1 MVEALAPPPALSFEL
16 LRPMPDLATLL
27 SAFVTLLVTI
37 GPFETAAVFGA
48 LTQGMTPAERRR
60 TALRAV
66 IIAGIVLVLF
76 ALAGERLLS
85 VLHVSLPALRTAGGI
100 LLFLE
105 AINLM
110 TAHPGTSSINPEE
123 RDEAKAP
130 RDITV
135 FPLAFPLIAG
145 PGSLMAVILLMS
157 KARGHLLFEAGI
169 LLIVGICLAITL
181 LSYVMVD
188 GLRRLL
194 GVTGTDVV
202 GRISG
207 LLLAAMAMQFVF
219 DGVTQGLLKTP

>member
-1 MVEALAPPPALSFEL
+1 
-16 LRPMPDLATLL
+16 MPDLATLL

-37 GPFETAAVFGA
+37 GPFETAPVFGA
-48 LTQGMTPAERRR
+48 LTQGLSTLERRR

-76 ALAGERLLS
+76 ALVGERLLA

-105 AINLM
+105 AVKLM
-110 TAHPGTSSINPEE
+110 TAQPGTSSINREE

-130 RDITV
+130 RDISV

-157 KARGHLLFEAGI
+157 KAHGDLLLQGGI
-169 LLIVGICLAITL
+169 LAIVVVCLAITL
-181 LSYVMVD
+181 FAYVMVD
-188 GLRRLL
+188 ALHRLL

-219 DGVTQGLLKTP
+219 DGVTEGLLH

>member
-1 MVEALAPPPALSFEL
+1 
-16 LRPMPDLATLL
+16 MPDFATLL

-37 GPFETAAVFGA
+37 GPFETAPVFGA
-48 LTQGMTPAERRR
+48 LTQGIGPVERRR

-66 IIAGIVLVLF
+66 TIAGIVLVLF
-76 ALAGERLLS
+76 ALVGEPLLS

-105 AINLM
+105 AIKLM
-110 TAHPGTSSINPEE
+110 TAQPGTSSINREE

-130 RDITV
+130 RDISV

-157 KARGHLLFEAGI
+157 KAHGDLLLQGGI
-169 LLIVGICLAITL
+169 LAIVVVCLAITL
-181 LSYVMVD
+181 FAYVMVD
-188 GLRRLL
+188 GLQRLL

-202 GRISG
+202 GRISE

-219 DGVTQGLLKTP
+219 DGVTEGLLH

>member
-1 MVEALAPPPALSFEL
+1 MPEFE
-16 LRPMPDLATLL
+16 TLL

-37 GPFETAAVFGA
+37 GPFETAPVFGV
-48 LTQGMTPAERRR
+48 LTRDVTRTERRR
-60 TALRAV
+60 IARQAV
-66 IIAGIVLVLF
+66 GIAGTVLILF
-76 ALAGERLLS
+76 ALGGQQLLS
-85 VLHVSLPALRTAGGI
+85 ILHVSLPALRTAGGI

-110 TAHPGTSSINPEE
+110 TANPGTSSINPEE
-123 RDEAKAP
+123 RDEARPP

-157 KARGHLLFEAGI
+157 KAHGNLPLQGGI
-169 LLIVGICLAITL
+169 LAVLILCLVLTL
-181 LSYVMVD
+181 AAFFMVD
-188 GLRRLL
+188 GLRRVL

-219 DGVTQGLLKTP
+219 DGVTEGLLR

>member
-1 MVEALAPPPALSFEL
+1 
-16 LRPMPDLATLL
+16 MPDLATLL

-37 GPFETAAVFGA
+37 GPFETAPVFGA
-48 LTQGMTPAERRR
+48 LTQGVSSFERRR

-66 IIAGIVLVLF
+66 VIAGIVLVLF
-76 ALAGERLLS
+76 ALVGEKLLA

-105 AINLM
+105 AVKLM
-110 TAHPGTSSINPEE
+110 TAQPGTSSINREE

-130 RDITV
+130 RDISV

-157 KARGHLLFEAGI
+157 KAHGDLLLQGGI
-169 LLIVGICLAITL
+169 LAIVVLCLAITL
-181 LSYVMVD
+181 FAYVMVD
-188 GLRRLL
+188 ALQRLL

-219 DGVTQGLLKTP
+219 DGVTEGLLH

>member
-1 MVEALAPPPALSFEL
+1 
-16 LRPMPDLATLL
+16 MPDLATLL

-37 GPFETAAVFGA
+37 GPFETAPVFGA
-48 LTQGMTPAERRR
+48 LTQGATPLERRR
-60 TALRAV
+60 TAFRAV
-66 IIAGIVLVLF
+66 VIAGIVLLLF
-76 ALAGERLLS
+76 ALVGERLLA

-105 AINLM
+105 AVKLM
-110 TAHPGTSSINPEE
+110 TAQPGTSSINREE

-130 RDITV
+130 RDISV

-157 KARGHLLFEAGI
+157 KAHGDLLLQGGI
-169 LLIVGICLAITL
+169 LAIVVVCLAITL
-181 LSYVMVD
+181 FAYVMVD
-188 GLRRLL
+188 ALHRLL

-219 DGVTQGLLKTP
+219 DGVTEGLLH

>member
-1 MVEALAPPPALSFEL
+1 
-16 LRPMPDLATLL
+16 MPDLATLL

-37 GPFETAAVFGA
+37 GPFETAPVFGT
-48 LTQGMTPAERRR
+48 LTAGMTRVDRRR
-60 TALRAV
+60 TARRAV
-66 IIAGIVLVLF
+66 AIAGSVLLIF
-76 ALAGERLLS
+76 ALAGERVLG
-85 VLHVSLPALRTAGGI
+85 VLHVSLPALRTAGGV

-105 AINLM
+105 AVNLM
-110 TAHPGTSSINPEE
+110 TASPGTSAINPEE
-123 RDEAKAP
+123 RAEARPP

-157 KARGHLLFEAGI
+157 NARGSLLLQVGI
-169 LLIVGICLAITL
+169 LLVLALCLGITL
-181 LSYVMVD
+181 AAYVMVD
-188 GLRRLL
+188 GLKRVL

-219 DGVTQGLLKTP
+219 DGVTEGLLK

>member
-1 MVEALAPPPALSFEL
+1 
-16 LRPMPDLATLL
+16 MPDLATLL

-37 GPFETAAVFGA
+37 GPFETAPVFGA
-48 LTQGMTPAERRR
+48 LTQGATPLERRR
-60 TALRAV
+60 TAFRAV
-66 IIAGIVLVLF
+66 VIAGIVLLLF
-76 ALAGERLLS
+76 ALAGEKLLA

-105 AINLM
+105 AVKLM
-110 TAHPGTSSINPEE
+110 TAQPGTSSINREE
-123 RDEAKAP
+123 RDEARAP
-130 RDITV
+130 RDISV

-157 KARGHLLFEAGI
+157 KAHGDLLLQGGI
-169 LLIVGICLAITL
+169 LAIVVVCLAITL
-181 LSYVMVD
+181 FAYVMVD
-188 GLRRLL
+188 ALHRLL

-219 DGVTQGLLKTP
+219 DGVTEGLLH

>member
-1 MVEALAPPPALSFEL
+1 
-16 LRPMPDLATLL
+16 MPDLATLL

-37 GPFETAAVFGA
+37 GPFETAPVFGA
-48 LTQGMTPAERRR
+48 LTQGATPLERRR
-60 TALRAV
+60 TAFRAV
-66 IIAGIVLVLF
+66 VIAGIVLLLF
-76 ALAGERLLS
+76 ALVGERLLA

-105 AINLM
+105 AVKLM
-110 TAHPGTSSINPEE
+110 TAQPGTSSINREE

-130 RDITV
+130 RDISV

-157 KARGHLLFEAGI
+157 KAHGDLLLQGGI
-169 LLIVGICLAITL
+169 LAIVVLCLAITL
-181 LSYVMVD
+181 FAYVMVD
-188 GLRRLL
+188 ALHRLL

-219 DGVTQGLLKTP
+219 DGVTEGLLH

>member
-1 MVEALAPPPALSFEL
+1 
-16 LRPMPDLATLL
+16 MPDLATLL

-37 GPFETAAVFGA
+37 GPFETAPVFGA
-48 LTQGMTPAERRR
+48 LTQGLSTLERRR

-66 IIAGIVLVLF
+66 IIADIVLVLF
-76 ALAGERLLS
+76 ALVGERLLA

-105 AINLM
+105 AVKLM
-110 TAHPGTSSINPEE
+110 TAQPGTSSINREE

-130 RDITV
+130 RDISV

-157 KARGHLLFEAGI
+157 KAHGDLLLQGGI
-169 LLIVGICLAITL
+169 LAIVVVCLAITL
-181 LSYVMVD
+181 FAYVMVD
-188 GLRRLL
+188 ALHRLL

-219 DGVTQGLLKTP
+219 DGVTEGLLH

>member
-1 MVEALAPPPALSFEL
+1 
-16 LRPMPDLATLL
+16 MPDIATLL

-37 GPFETAAVFGA
+37 GPFETAPVFGT
-48 LTQGMTPAERRR
+48 LTRDVTRTERRR
-60 TALRAV
+60 IARRSV
-66 IIAGIVLVLF
+66 GIAGTMLLVF
-76 ALAGERLLS
+76 ALGGERLLS
-85 VLHVSLPALRTAGGI
+85 ILHVSLPALRTAGGI

-105 AINLM
+105 AVNLM
-110 TAHPGTSSINPEE
+110 MASPGTSSINPEE
-123 RDEAKAP
+123 RDEARPP

-157 KARGHLLFEAGI
+157 KANGNLVLQGGI
-169 LLIVGICLAITL
+169 LLVLLFCLGITL
-181 LSYVMVD
+181 TTFIMVD
-188 GLRRLL
+188 GLRRVL

-219 DGVTQGLLKTP
+219 DGVTEGLLH

>member
-1 MVEALAPPPALSFEL
+1 MEP
-16 LRPMPDLATLL
+16 
-27 SAFVTLLVTI
+27 I
-37 GPFETAAVFGA
+37 
-48 LTQGMTPAERRR
+48 ERRR

-76 ALAGERLLS
+76 ALVGERLLS

-110 TAHPGTSSINPEE
+110 TAQPGTSSINREE

-157 KARGHLLFEAGI
+157 KARGHLLLEGGI
-169 LLIVGICLAITL
+169 LLILVLCLAITL
-181 LSYVMVD
+181 FAYVMVD

-219 DGVTQGLLKTP
+219 DGVTEGLLR

>member
-1 MVEALAPPPALSFEL
+1 
-16 LRPMPDLATLL
+16 MPDLATLL

-37 GPFETAAVFGA
+37 GPFETAPVFGA
-48 LTQGMTPAERRR
+48 LTQGLSTLERRR

-76 ALAGERLLS
+76 ALVGERLLA

-105 AINLM
+105 AVKLM
-110 TAHPGTSSINPEE
+110 TAQPGTSSINREE

-130 RDITV
+130 RDISV

-157 KARGHLLFEAGI
+157 KAHGDLLLQGGI
-169 LLIVGICLAITL
+169 LAIVVLCLAITL
-181 LSYVMVD
+181 FAYVMVD
-188 GLRRLL
+188 ALQRLL

-219 DGVTQGLLKTP
+219 DGVTEGLLH

>member
-1 MVEALAPPPALSFEL
+1 
-16 LRPMPDLATLL
+16 MPEFATLL

-37 GPFETAAVFGA
+37 GPFETAPVFGT
-48 LTQGMTPAERRR
+48 LTRDVTRGER
-60 TALRAV
+60 LRIARQAV
-66 IIAGIVLVLF
+66 GIAGIVLIAF
-76 ALAGERLLS
+76 ALGGERLLS
-85 VLHVSLPALRTAGGI
+85 ILHVSLPALRTAGGV

-110 TAHPGTSSINPEE
+110 TANPGTSAINPEE
-123 RDEAKAP
+123 RDEARPP

-157 KARGHLLFEAGI
+157 KAQGDLVLQAGI
-169 LLIVGICLAITL
+169 LAVLVLCLAITL
-181 LSYVMVD
+181 VAFIMVD
-188 GLRRLL
+188 SLRRIL

-219 DGVTQGLLKTP
+219 DGVTEGLLR